1 MTEQELRAIVREEIA
16 LDYVS
21 RETIAEWYQM
31 PGYQRGRV
39 EVLMRPKNEDSWYE
53 AESYTDQTETR
64 YIDFDPDNYFYK
76 FGSTT

>member
-16 LDYVS
+16 LDRVS
-21 RETIAEWYQM
+21 RETIAEWYSM

-39 EVLMRPKNEDSWYE
+39 EVLMRPKNEDNWYE
-53 AESYTDQTETR
+53 AESYTDIYGR
-64 YIDFDPDNYFYK
+64 HIDFDPDNYFYK

>member
-16 LDYVS
+16 LERVS
-21 RETIAEWYQM
+21 RETITEWYRM

-39 EVLMRPKNEDSWYE
+39 EVLMRPKNEDNWYE
-53 AESYTDQTETR
+53 AEWYEDIYGRQV
-64 YIDFDPDNYFYK
+64 DFDPDNYFYK